1 MGVVIALLL
10 IIALTLLLDPGAV
23 WNLIVWLSIGALLL
37 CVGVAIILLYQA
49 YPREVIAYGVLGGV
63 GFLLLIVWM
72 VAQEQHE
79 QTRARKKN
87 TENRI
92 PLPLFPQVIK
102 TEQELIEQC
111 YAVFYRK
118 GETDDQAA
126 QVSRAIEQSVN
137 RDGHIVLAGGCKKRK

>member
-10 IIALTLLLDPGAV
+10 IIALTLLLGPGAV

-79 QTRARKKN
+79 QTRAR
-87 TENRI
+87 
-92 PLPLFPQVIK
+92 
-102 TEQELIEQC
+102 
-111 YAVFYRK
+111 
-118 GETDDQAA
+118 
-126 QVSRAIEQSVN
+126 
-137 RDGHIVLAGGCKKRK
+137 